1 MSMKIHLVCLSA
13 IILLYCFLV
22 QDSIPRGPYTY
33 DEADYMYAAAM
44 DLAAHYTDSPTLA
57 IADFARTG
65 LRQGPIAAERM
76 ELSQSIRESNDIVFY
91 RHWHGPLYF
100 YPLLIL
106 NSLHLDEHAVRC
118 VMLTVPI
125 LTALVLYFGS
135 LWLIPGLVGA
145 TAAWLTSTLF
155 LWSYVTVSA
164 TELAPHQLFV
174 LCCLTALLLLAKM
187 VITGERR
194 YWFGAVVASALAFC
208 VLEIAFVLILTLAIC
223 CFLERRRLKTDF
235 QFLARSVLLF
245 LATVL
250 IVWPGA
256 ILKLS
261 FLKAYA
267 FMAYLAVYRK
277 GAWGAVGFAET
288 WWIRFTHSPVEWI
301 LIAAAIVLFI
311 RNRNSATRAAAYP
324 FLIFGLA
331 MVLATLRVFS
341 EAPRYALPFQPAF
354 DVFAGL
360 VLAGALTPLATRI
373 RIPAILAMCAALFCS
388 TFFNIRAYPPDAD
401 ARNEKV
407 LACIREHHFEEKS
420 LLVPQAYLPMLHYYF
435 PRTHL
440 RGYLENAPP
449 ANAFQDGQFDGVLFP
464 GDPVRC
470 VPAR

>member
-22 QDSIPRGPYTY
+22 KDSIQRGPYTY

-44 DLAAHYTDSPTLA
+44 GLAAHYTDSPTLQ
-57 IADFARTG
+57 IADFVRTG
-65 LRQGPIAAERM
+65 LEQRRAAAERM
-76 ELSQSIRESNDIVFY
+76 DLSQSIRDSKDIVFY

-106 NSLHLDEHAVRC
+106 NSLHLDEHTVRC
-118 VMLTVPI
+118 VMLIVPI
-125 LTALVLYFGS
+125 LTALVLYLGS
-135 LWLIPGLVGA
+135 LWLIPGIAGA
-145 TAAWLTSTLF
+145 DAAWLTSTLF

-174 LCCLTALLLLAKM
+174 LCYLTALLLLAKM
-187 VITGERR
+187 IVTGERM
-194 YWFGAVVASALAFC
+194 YWFAAVVASALAFC
-208 VLEIAFVLILTLAIC
+208 ALEIAFVLILTLVIC

-235 QFLARSVLLF
+235 QFLVRSLLLF

-277 GAWGAVGFAET
+277 GAWGTVGFAET
-288 WWIRFTHSPVEWI
+288 WWIRFAHSPVEWI
-301 LIAAAIVLFI
+301 LIATAIVLFI
-311 RNRNSATRAAAYP
+311 RNRNSAIRAAYP

-331 MVLATLRVFS
+331 MVLATLRVVS
-341 EAPRYALPFQPAF
+341 EMPRYALPFQPALE
-354 DVFAGL
+354 VFAGL
-360 VLAGALTPLATRI
+360 VLAGALTPLAARI
-373 RIPAILAMCAALFCS
+373 RIAAILAVCAALFFN
-388 TFFNIRAYPPDAD
+388 TFFNIHGYPPDAG
-401 ARNEKV
+401 ARDEEV
-407 LACIREHHFEEKS
+407 LACIRKHHFEEKS
-420 LLVPQAYLPMLHYYF
+420 LLVPQAYIPMLHYYF
-435 PRTHL
+435 PKTHL

-449 ANAFQDGQFDGVLFP
+449 ENAFRDGQFDGVLFP